1 MRNNE
6 RMIQRMS
13 LEDKIRFIL
22 CGKLYGSS
30 EVKGYNFPSF
40 YLGDEEKVE
49 SDNPITIFPNQKA
62 IADSWNVSL
71 QEKILTLSFEERYVA
86 NKELTHRKDF
96 NFMTSFAE
104 DPFLLSAYAKASI
117 EGARKTSSLLFI
129 DQPIFVS
136 NKKEK
141 EFKMLPYEELL
152 KDQKFD
158 YVVVHS
164 IHEMKYYRETKK
176 YNKTIFG
183 HSSSPDEI
191 TRMLFLGAT
200 LVYCDQSY
208 EENVASLIKKNEEYD
223 NALAQ
228 YHNHQIDANEFDRLN
243 RRGVILSNDVIDD
256 AVDKLLDLLTK
267 INDLK
272 NNDITSTFVKE
283 TNSQLFSYKDHS
295 DVALKS
301 SQESI
306 IMLKNVNDILPLN
319 HNKKVAFI
327 GDPIEDNSYFENT
340 FYGKPTSSQS
350 TLSMIDSYVEFNS
363 VGYAHGYLK
372 DKESMELIGASKNLA
387 EKADI
392 VVVYLWGDGK
402 RKLQDEQIKLIDEL
416 ADIKCNIV
424 AVIISPIPV
433 DLPFIDKCKAVL
445 FTRPSGQECTR
456 AILDVLSGKVSP
468 SGRLSETYRKSQL
481 ENNVGDNIPRY
492 LKRNEEVLFPFGYG
506 LSYSKFKYSNL
517 EINMKGVSF
526 TITNVG
532 DYDAYEVPQL
542 YISYYNKENI
552 YPLTD
557 ASLKGFKKVFLRKNE
572 ATKVF
577 IPFTI
582 SSFRYY
588 DEEKKTYGTKGG
600 QYNVLICTDSRQV
613 VLSSQIK
620 VSQYL
625 ENRPLNKGE
634 ITLESEFSPAVID
647 DFINESKPKPKPV
660 NFVKN
665 VVISSLIGIYFII
678 ASSVMMAFATGDA
691 VSFQSNAAA
700 IVIGVLII
708 LITLASC
715 GLFDYFSYKK
725 SKVQIP
731 RETNE
736 TLTTLIDEVPEFTI
750 TQRKV
755 YDVVENLEEKGE
767 FEKFEAL
774 PEEVPQEESEVKE
787 EVPQEEEE
795 EESQEIVVV
804 DDSINEK
811 ASEIIK
817 DDILTDEEIESLSKV
832 EVKEEDLVD
841 EQYDEGDSFD
851 KDIVFDDTS
860 SFAQLCSS
868 FISFAQSK
876 GLQVDYGT
884 VRSIFAC
891 LASTHIIVLKNNIK
905 EDTVLLMNILNEFL
919 DNIGGVY
926 HVNDD
931 AKTLFDICFEQNE
944 EGKYD
949 KTSFVENIF
958 YSTRM
963 KNNVNLVMLDNV
975 NMKYAPL
982 MLKDF
987 VSYSLNPSKDH
998 IVSFSKRLRMKLPS
1012 NLIIVISPI
1021 NNNYLDMISDDFAEA
1036 SIAIDLSIRQIE
1048 PIKDKYEKEK
1058 TLSYS
1063 YLVDLVKE
1071 SKKSNFLSEEEWKK
1085 IDELEEELI
1094 KTIKYKF
1101 NNKTILEL
1109 ERYSSVYIDCDG
1121 EPIDALA
1128 TYLAN
1133 KIVPILKTH
1142 SIGKGENAK
1151 ENIYNL
1157 LEKYFKEDYLFLVKK
1172 VLQISS
1178 IED

>member
-40 YLGDEEKVE
+40 YLNEDDYKF
-49 SDNPITIFPNQKA
+49 DKDIAKTIFPCQKA
-62 IADSWNVSL
+62 LADSWNVEL
-71 QEKILTLSFEERYVA
+71 QEKITTLNYDELYVT
-86 NKELTHRKDF
+86 NKDLIYRKNFDF
-96 NFMTSFAE
+96 SSSFAE
-104 DPFLLSAYAKASI
+104 DPFLLSQYARSSL
-117 EGARKTSSLLFI
+117 EGAKKTSSLLFI
-129 DQPIFVS
+129 DQPLFAS

-158 YVVVHS
+158 YVLVHS
-164 IHEMKYYRETKK
+164 IHEMKYYRENKK

-191 TRMLFLGAT
+191 ARMLFLGAT
-200 LVYCDQSY
+200 LVYVDQSY
-208 EENVASLIKKNEEYD
+208 EENVSALIKKNEEYD
-223 NALAQ
+223 NALSQ

-243 RRGVILSNDVIDD
+243 RRGIILSNDVIDD
-256 AVDKLLDLLTK
+256 ATDKLLDLLTK
-267 INDLK
+267 INDLQ
-272 NNDITSTFVKE
+272 NNDINSTFVKE
-283 TNSQLFSYKDHS
+283 TNTQLFSYKDHAE
-295 DVALKS
+295 VALKAA
-301 SQESI
+301 QEAVI
-306 IMLKNVNDILPLN
+306 LLKNDNDILPLN
-319 HNKKVAFI
+319 HHKKVAFI
-327 GDPIEDNSYFENT
+327 GDPIEDNSYFEDT
-340 FYGKPTSSQS
+340 FNGVPTSSPS
-350 TLSMIDSYVEFNS
+350 TLSLIDSYSEFNS

-372 DKESMELIGASKNLA
+372 NKESMELIGASKNLS

-402 RKLQDEQIKLIDEL
+402 RKLQDEQIKLINEL

-424 AVIISPIPV
+424 AVVISPIPV
-433 DLPFIDKCKAVL
+433 DLPFVDKCKAVL

-456 AILDVLSGKVSP
+456 AILDILSGKVSP
-468 SGRLSETYRKSQL
+468 SGRLSETYKKSQL
-481 ENNVGDNIPRY
+481 GDEKFDNVPRY

-517 EINMKGVSF
+517 EVNIKGVSF

-532 DYDAYEVPQL
+532 EYDSYEVPQL
-542 YISYYNKENI
+542 YISYNNKDNI

-572 ATKVF
+572 AAKVF
-577 IPFTI
+577 IPFTM

-600 QYNVLICTDSRQV
+600 NYNVLICEDSRRV
-613 VLSSQIK
+613 VLSSTLK
-620 VSQYL
+620 LGQYL
-625 ENRPLNKGE
+625 ENRPLYKGE
-634 ITLESEFSPAVID
+634 VTLESEFSPEVID
-647 DFINESKPKPKPV
+647 DFINESKPKPKPI

-665 VVISSLIGIYFII
+665 VIISSAIGIYFIVASIVMI
-678 ASSVMMAFATGDA
+678 AYAFGDA
-691 VSFQSNAAA
+691 NYFGSNPT
-700 IVIGVLII
+700 ISLII
-708 LITLASC
+708 GLLIIIATLTSC

-736 TLTTLIDEVPEFTI
+736 TLTTLIDDVPEYI
-750 TQRKV
+750 VTQRKV

-774 PEEVPQEESEVKE
+774 PEEEVKE
-787 EVPQEEEE
+787 EIKEEIEEESTQEEE
-795 EESQEIVVV
+795 QEIIVV

-811 ASEIIK
+811 ASEVIK

-841 EQYDEGDSFD
+841 EQYDEEEAFD
-851 KDIVFDDTS
+851 KNIVFDDTS
-860 SFAQLCSS
+860 SFTQICSS
-868 FISFAQSK
+868 FMSFAQSK

-905 EDTVLLMNILNEFL
+905 EDSVLFMNILNEFL

-926 HVNDD
+926 HVKDD

-1021 NNNYLDMISDDFAEA
+1021 NNNYLDMITSDFAEA

-1048 PIKDKYEKEK
+1048 PMNDNYKKEK

-1071 SKKSNFLSEEEWKK
+1071 SKKSHFLSEDEWKK
-1085 IDELEEELI
+1085 LDELEEELF

-1101 NNKTILEL
+1101 NNKTTLEL

-1128 TYLAN
+1128 TYLSS
-1133 KIVPILKTH
+1133 KIVPILKTL
-1142 SIGKGENAK
+1142 SIGKEENAND
-1151 ENIYNL
+1151 NIFAL
-1157 LEKYFKEDYLFLVKK
+1157 LEKYFKEEYLLLVKK
-1172 VLQISS
+1172 TLQISS
-1178 IED
+1178 SSN

>member
-40 YLGDEEKVE
+40 YLKDDGSTKGDG
-49 SDNPITIFPNQKA
+49 PTTIFPSQKA
-62 IADSWNVSL
+62 LADAWNVEL
-71 QEKILTLSFEERYVA
+71 QEKITTLNYEEQYVA
-86 NKELTHRKDF
+86 SKEFTYRKNFDF
-96 NFMTSFAE
+96 ANSFSE
-104 DPFLLSAYAKASI
+104 DPFLLSSYALASV
-117 EGARKTSSLLFI
+117 EGVRKTSSLLFI

-158 YVVVHS
+158 YVIVHS

-176 YNKTIFG
+176 YTKTIFG
-183 HSSSPDEI
+183 HSCNPDEI
-191 TRMLFLGAT
+191 ARMLFLGAT
-200 LVYCDQSY
+200 LVYVDQSY
-208 EENVASLIKKNEEYD
+208 EENVSSLIKKNEEYD

-228 YHNHQIDANEFDRLN
+228 YHNHQIDSNEFDRLN
-243 RRGVILSNDVIDD
+243 RRGLIISNEVIDD

-272 NNDITSTFVKE
+272 NGDITSTFVKE
-283 TNSQLFSYKDHS
+283 TNNQLFAYKDHA
-295 DVALKS
+295 DIALKAA
-301 SQESI
+301 QEAI
-306 IMLKNVNDILPLN
+306 ILLKNDNDILPLN
-319 HNKKVAFI
+319 HNKKIAFI
-327 GDPIEDNSYFENT
+327 GNPIEDNSYFENT
-340 FYGKPTSSQS
+340 FNGKPTSCQS
-350 TLSMIDSYVEFNS
+350 TLSLIDSYTEFNS

-392 VVVYLWGDGK
+392 AVVYLWGDGK

-424 AVIISPIPV
+424 AVVISPIPV
-433 DLPFIDKCKAVL
+433 DLPFVDKCKAIL

-481 ENNVGDNIPRY
+481 EEEIFDNVPRY
-492 LKRNEEVLFPFGYG
+492 LKRNEEVLFPFGFG

-517 EINMKGVSF
+517 EVNMKGVEFTVTNEGNCDSF
-526 TITNVG
+526 
-532 DYDAYEVPQL
+532 EVPQL
-542 YISYYNKENI
+542 YISHKNKENI

-572 ATKVF
+572 AAKVF

-588 DEEKKTYGTKGG
+588 DENKKTYGTKGG
-600 QYNVLICTDSRQV
+600 EYNLLICTNCRSV
-613 VLSSQIK
+613 VLSAITK
-620 VSQYL
+620 VSQYY
-625 ENRPLNKGE
+625 ENRPLDKGE
-634 ITLESEFSPAVID
+634 ITLESEFSSSVID
-647 DFINESKPKPKPV
+647 DFVNESKPKPKPI
-660 NFVKN
+660 NFMKN
-665 VVISSLIGIYFII
+665 VIISSVIGVYFIV
-678 ASSVMMAFATGDA
+678 ASIIMMAYATGDA
-691 VSFQSNAAA
+691 VYFGSNPTPS
-700 IVIGVLII
+700 ILLGVLII
-708 LITLASC
+708 LATLGSC
-715 GLFDYFSYKK
+715 GLFDYFSYQK

-736 TLTTLIDEVPEFTI
+736 TLTTLIDDVPEYVV

-767 FEKFEAL
+767 FETFEAL
-774 PEEVPQEESEVKE
+774 PEEVKEEIKE

-795 EESQEIVVV
+795 EEAQEIIVV

-811 ASEIIK
+811 ASEVIK
-817 DDILTDEEIESLSKV
+817 DDILTDEEIESLSKI

-841 EQYDEGDSFD
+841 EQYDEEDSLD
-851 KDIVFDDTS
+851 KNIVFDDTS
-860 SFAQLCSS
+860 SFTQLCSS
-868 FISFAQSK
+868 FISFAQGK

-905 EDTVLLMNILNEFL
+905 EDTILLMNILNEFL
-919 DNIGGVY
+919 DNIGDVY
-926 HVNDD
+926 RVKDD

-944 EGKYD
+944 DGKYD

-987 VSYSLNPSKDH
+987 ISYSLNPSKDH

-1012 NLIIVISPI
+1012 NLIIVISPT
-1021 NNNYLDMISDDFAEA
+1021 NNNYLDMITNDFAEA
-1036 SIAIDLSIRQIE
+1036 SIAIDLSIRKIE
-1048 PIKDKYEKEK
+1048 PMQDNYEKEK

-1063 YLVDLVKE
+1063 YLIDLVKE
-1071 SKKSNFLSEEEWKK
+1071 SKKANYLSEDEWKK
-1085 IDELEEELI
+1085 LDELEEELF

-1101 NNKTILEL
+1101 NNKTTLEL

-1121 EPIDALA
+1121 EPIDALSS
-1128 TYLAN
+1128 YIAN
-1133 KIVPILKTH
+1133 KIVPILKTL
-1142 SIGKGENAK
+1142 SLGKEENAK
-1151 ENIYNL
+1151 EKIYAM
-1157 LEKYFKEDYLFLVKK
+1157 LEKYFKEEYLLLAKK

-1178 IED
+1178 EIN